1 MKIIFEYEPDEREV
15 KALEELLPFWQQ
27 YKGQDG
33 TFPFRDWGIEKL
45 LKTFIETGIK
55 IHISK
60 QIKTDQWRKGLISD
74 DEMFGKGDFSTKE
87 ERESLGAEKGEEQ
100 C

>member
-1 MKIIFEYEPDEREV
+1 MKIKFEYEPDEREV

-27 YKGQDG
+27 YKGEDG

-45 LKTFIETGIK
+45 LKTIIETGIK
-55 IHISK
+55 NHTSK
-60 QIKTDQWRKGLISD
+60 QIKRDQWRNGLISD
-74 DEMFGKGDFSTKE
+74 DEMFGKGDFRTKE
-87 ERESLGAEKGEEQ
+87 ERESLGVEKGEEQ